1 VHYDIFDL
9 MLLIDALSAQNIY
22 KAKWDG
28 KVIESGVCV
37 CVCVCVL
44 GEISSELITWC
55 GELLR

>member
-37 CVCVCVL
+37 CVCVCVCARARKVC
-44 GEISSELITWC
+44 E
-55 GELLR
+55 